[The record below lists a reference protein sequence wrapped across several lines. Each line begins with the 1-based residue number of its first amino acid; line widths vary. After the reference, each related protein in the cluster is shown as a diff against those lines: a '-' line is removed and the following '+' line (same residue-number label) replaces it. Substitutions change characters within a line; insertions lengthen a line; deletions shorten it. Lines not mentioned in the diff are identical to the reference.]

1 MDFTFTPEEEVFRQE
16 VREWLKK
23 EITPRWIELDAGLWE
38 ETDESWALS
47 REFQRKLGQ
56 KGWLAPAYPKEYGGS
71 EMSHMR
77 RLILAEEL
85 AYNRAPVS
93 IEAEISVNWVG
104 PAMML
109 FGTEE
114 QKKKYLTEVAKGEA
128 IFCLGYS
135 EPNAGSDLAS
145 LQTRAVEDG
154 DYWVI
159 NGQKTWCSYAHY
171 ADYCWL
177 GARTDPD
184 VPKHKGI
191 SMFVVDMKTSG
202 ITVRP
207 LINLLNRHSFNEVFF
222 DDVRIPGDGLIGQK
236 NNGWYQLVMA
246 LDFERSLIGTAA
258 VNQRMIEEL
267 VQYVIEAKRDGTPLA
282 NDPLIKDE
290 LAEMAVENEVLRMM
304 CYRIA
309 WMYSKN
315 LHPSYESSM
324 SLLFSSELLR
334 RLANVGM
341 RVLGHYGQ
349 LDVDSKWAVLNAR
362 IMRGYLSAL
371 SIGVGGGSNE
381 IQRNIVAMRG
391 LGLPRQQ

>member
-1 MDFTFTPEEEVFRQE
+1 MDFTFTKEQEAFREEVRG
-16 VREWLKK
+16 WLKK
-23 EITPRWIELDAGLWE
+23 EIPPRWIELDPGLWE
-38 ETDESWALS
+38 ETEESWALS

-56 KGWLAPAYPKEYGGS
+56 KGWLAPAYPTEYGGLD
-71 EMSHMR
+71 MSHMQ
-77 RLILAEEL
+77 RLILSEEL
-85 AYNRAPVS
+85 NYNRAPIS
-93 IEAEISVNWVG
+93 IEVEISVNWVG
-104 PAMML
+104 SALLL
-109 FGTEE
+109 FGTED
-114 QKKKYLTEVAKGEA
+114 QKKKYVTEVAKGES

-145 LQTRAVEDG
+145 LQTRAREDG
-154 DYWVI
+154 DHWVI
-159 NGQKTWCSYAHY
+159 NGQKIWCSYAHY

-184 VPKHKGI
+184 APKHKGI
-191 SMFVVDMKTSG
+191 SMFVFDMKTPG

-207 LINLLNRHSFNEVFF
+207 LINVLNHHSFNEVFF
-222 DDVRIPGDGLIGQK
+222 DDVRVPRDSLIGQK

-258 VNQRMIEEL
+258 ANQILIDDLVRYMGEL
-267 VQYVIEAKRDGTPLA
+267 KRSGDPRGD
-282 NDPLIKDE
+282 DPLLKGE
-290 LAEMAVENEVLRMM
+290 LAEVAVQNEVLRMM

-309 WMYSKN
+309 WMYSQN
-315 LHPSYESSM
+315 VHPSYESSM

-334 RLANVGM
+334 RIATVGM
-341 RVLGHYGQ
+341 RVLGPYGQ
-349 LDVDSKWAVLNAR
+349 LDMDSKWAVLKAR
-362 IMRGYLSAL
+362 VMRAYLAAL

>member
-1 MDFTFTPEEEVFRQE
+1 MDFIFTAEEEAFREE
-16 VREWLKK
+16 VRDWLKK
-23 EITPRWIELDAGLWE
+23 EVPPRWYELDAGLWE
-38 ETDESWALS
+38 ETEESWALS

-56 KGWLAPAYPKEYGGS
+56 KGWLAPAYPKEYGGL
-71 EMSHMR
+71 EMGHVR
-77 RLILAEEL
+77 RLILSEEL
-85 AYNRAPVS
+85 NYHGAPIS
-93 IEAEISVNWVG
+93 IEVEISVNWVG
-104 PAMML
+104 PALLL

-114 QKKKYLTEVAKGEA
+114 QKRKYVREVGTGEA

-154 DYWVI
+154 DSWVI
-159 NGQKTWCSYAHY
+159 NGQKTWCSFAHY
-171 ADYCWL
+171 ANYSWL
-177 GARTDPD
+177 GARTDTEA
-184 VPKHKGI
+184 PKHKGI
-191 SMFVVDMKTSG
+191 SMFVIDMKTPG

-207 LINLLNRHSFNEVFF
+207 LINVLGRHSFNEVFF
-222 DDVRIPGDGLIGQK
+222 DDVRVPRESLIGQK

-246 LDFERSLIGTAA
+246 LDYERSLIGTAA
-258 VNQRMIEEL
+258 ANQRLIDEL
-267 VQYVIEAKRDGTPLA
+267 VQYAREETRDGRRVA
-282 NDPLIKDE
+282 DDPLIRDE
-290 LAEMAVENEVLRMM
+290 LAEIAVENEVLRMM

-309 WMYSKN
+309 WMYSRD

-341 RVLGHYGQ
+341 RVLGPYGQ
-349 LDVDSKWAVLNAR
+349 LDRDSKWVALNAR
-362 IMRGYLSAL
+362 VMRAYLSAL

-391 LGLPRQQ
+391 LGLPRQ